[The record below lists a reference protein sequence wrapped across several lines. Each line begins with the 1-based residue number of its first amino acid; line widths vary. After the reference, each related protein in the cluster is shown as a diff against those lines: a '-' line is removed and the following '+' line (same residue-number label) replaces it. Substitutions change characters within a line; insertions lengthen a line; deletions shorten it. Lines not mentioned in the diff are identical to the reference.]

1 MTRRQNLQQNKFCG
15 FAAQLVLLLIVG
27 ASAPITPQES
37 LWRDQNPYVAP
48 PREGEIVAIE
58 VNESFTLVSDGQWN
72 SSQKFETKLVP
83 DTKNIPFLT
92 NSQQSKSNSKS
103 SLNNS
108 KNRDSY
114 RFQITGI
121 LGARQADGNFPVQA
135 TKSLNIDGKP
145 VRVQLNGIVD
155 ARRIRQGTIESRFIG
170 NLTLNVQSEPPF
182 PKDQKLNLKPPAGTD
197 PNSKPT
203 MTEFSDQMRKELL
216 IEHMKQ
222 ILGGMNQ

>member
-1 MTRRQNLQQNKFCG
+1 MKYGLKIFW
-15 FAAQLVLLLIVG
+15 L
-27 ASAPITPQES
+27 ASALTCALFAQES
-37 LWRDQNPYVAP
+37 LWRDQNPYVVP
-48 PREGEIVAIE
+48 PKEGEIVAIE

-72 SSQKFETKLVP
+72 SSQKYETKLVP
-83 DTKNIPFLT
+83 DLRHSLLT
-92 NSQQSKSNSKS
+92 TSQQNKSNGKS
-103 SLNNS
+103 SANNS
-108 KNRDSY
+108 KMRDNY
-114 RFQITGI
+114 KFQITGI
-121 LGARQADGNFPVQA
+121 LGAKQPDGNFPVQA
-135 TKSLNIDGKP
+135 IKALTIDGKP
-145 VRVQLNGIVD
+145 VRVQLAGIVD

-216 IEHMKQ
+216 VWHVKQ